1 MRKNKSMNMRR
12 MFIRWI
18 IGLFVIAAPLASAG
32 TSNKTQEWIEV
43 LQSDKSIFE
52 KARACQ
58 RLGESGTKEAVPA
71 LSALLNHTVLSA
83 YARAGLER
91 IPGPEASAAL
101 RDALVQTRGKFLVGV
116 INSLAA
122 LRDENAVTALI
133 ALTRNPD
140 PQVARAALLALGRI
154 SNGQALPI
162 VRRALI
168 AGPEEFRP
176 DAAAACLLAAEHQL
190 NQGRFDVAQALYDA
204 VRQAPVPESC
214 RIGATRGAIV
224 ARKSDRV
231 PFLIQQLRADEPAIC
246 DVALLTIRDIP
257 SDALAT
263 ALNTELEGAQGYL
276 QIQLISALKDCHNA
290 QSIQVIKTKVQSAD
304 PEVRLA
310 ALRVLAAIG
319 SSDDAPTFLG
329 VMSDHPGAEELSI
342 AAKSLEQM
350 EGVEVDELILKAVRS
365 SGESETRIQLIRLLS
380 KRNATGATNE
390 LLRQAASSD
399 RNVSIAAFQAL
410 KSLAGFDELPRL
422 IALTKECRDDSA
434 RNAAVNAVYGACRNS
449 ERVDQAGSLV
459 LKELKTSAVTV
470 EKESWIKVLAL
481 LGYAKALPAITASLQ
496 DADPKLVQST
506 ISHLSR
512 WPDPTPIDALFG
524 VVEGNS
530 NPSLRRQALMVVLQ
544 LATTAADRST
554 ATDEELI
561 VWFRRAGKAV
571 RSVQEKRLLISGL
584 GRVKHIE
591 SVRLSASYLGD
602 ADVKTE
608 AVYAIVNAAEPL
620 VKGPDYKAVE
630 AVLKRISGVQDQR
643 LLKRIAN
650 LERDI
655 KSTAIRLSR

>member
-1 MRKNKSMNMRR
+1 
-12 MFIRWI
+12 MFIPCI

-32 TSNKTQEWIEV
+32 TAHKTQERINV
-43 LQSDKSIFE
+43 LQSDASVFE

-58 RLGESGTKEAVPA
+58 QLGESGTKEAVPA
-71 LSALLNHTVLSA
+71 LASFLNHEILSA

-91 IPGPEASAAL
+91 IRGPEASAAL
-101 RDALVQTRGKFLVGV
+101 RNALDQTQGKFLIGV

-122 LRDENAVTALI
+122 LRDEKAVTALI
-133 ALTRNPD
+133 KLTRDSD

-154 SNGQALPI
+154 SNDQALPI

-176 DAAAACLLAAEHQL
+176 DAAAACLLAAENQL
-190 NQGRFDVAQALYDA
+190 NGGKADVAQALYDA
-204 VRQAPVPESC
+204 VRQAPVPQSY

-231 PFLIQQLRADEPAIC
+231 PFLIQQLRSDEPTIR
-246 DVALLTIRDIP
+246 DVALLTIREVP
-257 SDALAT
+257 SEALAT
-263 ALNTELEGAQGYL
+263 ALNAELRGAQGDL
-276 QIQLISALKDCHNA
+276 QIKLMIALKDCHNA
-290 QSIQVIKTKVQSAD
+290 QSLKVIRTKVQSAD

-329 VMSDHPGAEELSI
+329 VMSDHPSAEELSI

-365 SGESETRIQLIRLLS
+365 SGESETRIQFIRLLS
-380 KRNATGATNE
+380 KRNATGATDE

-410 KSLAGFDELPRL
+410 KSLAGFDDLPRL
-422 IALTKECRDDSA
+422 IALTKKCRNDSA
-434 RNAAVNAVYGACRNS
+434 RDAALNAVYGACRNS
-449 ERVDQAGSLV
+449 ERVDRAGALV
-459 LKELKTSAVTV
+459 LKELKTSTVTA

-481 LGYAKALPAITASLQ
+481 LGYAKALPAITATLQ
-496 DADPKLVQST
+496 DVDPKLVQST

-512 WPDPTPIDALFG
+512 WPDPKPIDALFG
-524 VVEGNS
+524 AVEGNS
-530 NPSLRRQALMVVLQ
+530 IPILRRQALMAALQ

-643 LLKRIAN
+643 LLTRIAN